1 MRVRKM
7 RRELGVKLGIQEC
20 PNFHYTGSVIG
31 MRKKFYGMDA
41 KLVKCGEWIYNV
53 NFRPDIWDLAY

>member
-7 RRELGVKLGIQEC
+7 RMELGVKLGIQEC
-20 PNFHYTGSVIG
+20 PNFHHTGSVIG
-31 MRKKFYGMDA
+31 MKRRYYGMDA
-41 KLVKCGEWIYNV
+41 KLVRCGSYIYNV